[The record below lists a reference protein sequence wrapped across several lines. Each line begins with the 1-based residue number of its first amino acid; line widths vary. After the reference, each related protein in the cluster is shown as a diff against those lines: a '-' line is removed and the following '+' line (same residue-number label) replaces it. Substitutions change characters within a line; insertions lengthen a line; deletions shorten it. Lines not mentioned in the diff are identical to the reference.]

1 MRHPQLDGQVI
12 SGETSW
18 NKPPRLTQ
26 HSVCFGPEHLLF
38 IRLLRT
44 VCFFGILSH
53 PAWNQHVETRQS
65 WTFRSN
71 IFHDPPVIV
80 SSYHSALISMAA
92 AGKDGDA
99 DVWRGTQV
107 KSIFVLPGL
116 DISNGHGNMKSRT
129 PLSDYNSDFET
140 QQPLFCNNYIVW
152 RQQRQIHHVW
162 LCCIQVQ
169 TFSGLLR
176 VLKFYLQPIWNQTLS
191 IRWMII

>member
-80 SSYHSALISMAA
+80 SSYHSALISTAA

-99 DVWRGTQV
+99 DVLRGTQV

-116 DISNGHGNMKSRT
+116 DISNGLGNMKSRT
-129 PLSDYNSDFET
+129 PLSDYNSDLT
-140 QQPLFCNNYIVW
+140 A
-152 RQQRQIHHVW
+152 
-162 LCCIQVQ
+162 
-169 TFSGLLR
+169 
-176 VLKFYLQPIWNQTLS
+176 TLS
-191 IRWMII
+191 GTTILCDDSRDRSIMSDSVVFKSKPSLGFSES

>member
-80 SSYHSALISMAA
+80 SSYHSALISTAA

-99 DVWRGTQV
+99 DVLRGTQV

-116 DISNGHGNMKSRT
+116 DISNGLGNMKSRT

-140 QQPLFCNNYIVW
+140 QQPLC
-152 RQQRQIHHVW
+152 
-162 LCCIQVQ
+162 L
-169 TFSGLLR
+169 
-176 VLKFYLQPIWNQTLS
+176 
-191 IRWMII
+191 